1 MRVAAQAPARA
12 LDGRGSKRHRAT
24 TKRRALRWV
33 CAGMVL
39 VIFLVGSASR
49 PSERGVG
56 ARVESVAPVASG
68 AEKVAPVADGAE
80 SVAPVADAT
89 NDGNDDNDAPRAG
102 DNAKGQQATSV
113 GVEEPLAMRT
123 QSQEPTRTFFEEA
136 MQTNQTD
143 LFFDAFFKR
152 QLGDIRDFDG
162 VVVSRTKLNALVAR
176 SSPQLSLYRLS
187 RQDGGA
193 SSWEHVSGPL
203 SFWSTNDFHAYVREH
218 ISAITRGLPESFRES
233 YFLINN
239 YDEPQAISE
248 RCGADLS
255 RLSQLHANAREGV
268 ISPGENIPVWSMSKI
283 RGCHK
288 DLLFPF
294 PDYFVHLREQSAD
307 REVCASTWRN
317 RSGDIAFRGST
328 TGFGDTKTNL
338 RARTLEQ
345 LIQEP
350 GFNVGF
356 TESIQGFQKSWAP
369 HLFREKM
376 SGKDFC
382 NYKAIMDI
390 DGNAHSFNRQLLIAK
405 AGAVMVRVNVF
416 TDWFADGITGDEF
429 CYVIDPSNVL
439 DTARRVRASLSS
451 DPARAEEVASA
462 YNRLAKWAVRDDVAI
477 RYLHESFSRYIAAV
491 QFAE

>member
-1 MRVAAQAPARA
+1 MWVAAQAPARA

-24 TKRRALRWV
+24 AKRRALRWV

-102 DNAKGQQATSV
+102 DHAKGQQATSV

-176 SSPQLSLYRLS
+176 SFPKLSLYRLS
-187 RQDGGA
+187 RQDGA

-255 RLSQLHANAREGV
+255 RLSQLHANAREGL

-356 TESIQGFQKSWAP
+356 TEPIQGFQKSWAP